1 MANKKVSEL
10 TAITNIQDG
19 DLVEITKYMGA
30 GLGDGGGDYKSYK
43 MTWSALKTFFKYDEI
58 VKIDFA
64 AAGSQLYQVSR
75 YERVESYVHIAGSLP
90 TETLKIANNHYGYI
104 YLDETD
110 ADCGD
115 INYFTQVSNAT
126 QRVLKLTLSDPGTVY
141 LFVTK
146 NLIP

>member
-1 MANKKVSEL
+1 MANTKVSEL

-43 MTWSALKTFFKYDEI
+43 MTWAALKTFFKYDEI
-58 VKIDFA
+58 VKIDFDA
-64 AAGSQLYQVSR
+64 AEGINYDAAR
-75 YERVESYVHIAGSLP
+75 YELIKGFVYVQTTSINQTIYMDYGVAGEVILP
-90 TETLKIANNHYGYI
+90 AI
-104 YLDETD
+104 
-110 ADCGD
+110 
-115 INYFTQVSNAT
+115 NAT
-126 QRVLKLTLSDPGTVY
+126 AGTIDKFCPESDAIDRVLYIETSAPGTVY